1 MKTKEE
7 ILKRNTEAIAK
18 CSVKYNVT
26 HQGIL
31 NAMEE
36 YATQCQQDMADRKE
50 IQPED
55 IWNKESQDKIK
66 EHIKSVSKNQSS
78 EEILETELMAKKY
91 TEEDLIKAIAYG
103 QTTKQIDYHKDFI
116 NSLNKQD
123 NEKHTHIINRQTK

>member
-36 YATQCQQDMADRKE
+36 YATQCQEDMLI
-50 IQPED
+50 IQ
-55 IWNKESQDKIK
+55 K
-66 EHIKSVSKNQSS
+66 
-78 EEILETELMAKKY
+78 
-91 TEEDLIKAIAYG
+91 
-103 QTTKQIDYHKDFI
+103 
-116 NSLNKQD
+116 
-123 NEKHTHIINRQTK
+123 

>member
-1 MKTKEE
+1 M
-7 ILKRNTEAIAK
+7 
-18 CSVKYNVT
+18 S
-26 HQGIL
+26 
-31 NAMEE
+31 
-36 YATQCQQDMADRKE
+36 KE

-91 TEEDLIKAIAYG
+91 TEEDMKKVFEYG
-103 QTTKQIDYHKDFI
+103 KTLQAFDSFKDYI

-123 NEKHTHIINRQTK
+123 